1 MARPE
6 RLVPESFAPAP
17 VYGVTGLLEDPV
29 ADGAKLVPNEVPAE
43 VGDAGAPVLIA
54 PTAAP
59 VVEALAELG
68 QPAARPVT
76 VLVWPA
82 TTTVDVVNCT

>member
-1 MARPE
+1 MARPAK
-6 RLVPESFAPAP
+6 LAPESLAAEP
-17 VYGVTGLLEDPV
+17 VKGVIGLLEDPV
-29 ADGAKLVPNEVPAE
+29 ADGAKLVPNEV
-43 VGDAGAPVLIA
+43 VGYAGALVLAA

-59 VVEALAELG
+59 VVDAAAELG
-68 QPAARPVT
+68 LPAARPVI